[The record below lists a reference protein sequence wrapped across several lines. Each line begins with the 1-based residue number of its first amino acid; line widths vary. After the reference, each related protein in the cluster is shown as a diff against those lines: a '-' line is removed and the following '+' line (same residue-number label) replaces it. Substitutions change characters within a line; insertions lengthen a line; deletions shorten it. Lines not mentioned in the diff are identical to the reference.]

1 MAGNVGFRVV
11 KTGLTMNLDA
21 GDPLSYGGTGS
32 TWTDISGNSYNAS
45 LANNFTYDS
54 GGSFGRGAIQFD
66 QLDDYA
72 TFSPAA
78 YPSGTG
84 DFAIDVWLY
93 LISNLT
99 YLGSFGAYTS
109 YICTGNAAG
118 TIALYIQSSGSGTS
132 VPSRLGFER
141 MGGGVGATFTGLTIP
156 TLTWHNICFTRIS
169 GTTNYYLNGNLVGTS
184 AVLSGVSI
192 TSAPSSALIAQNT
205 VFAGYYGP
213 LPARVSTFRTYIGR
227 GLTQTEVT
235 QNYEAYRRRFGV

>member
-1 MAGNVGFRVV
+1 MAGSVGFRAV

-66 QLDDYA
+66 QQDDYA

-84 DFAIDVWLY
+84 DFTIETWLY

-99 YLGSFGAYTS
+99 YLGSFPAYTG
-109 YICTGNAAG
+109 YICAGNASG
-118 TIALYIQSSGSGTS
+118 TLALYIQSSGTGTA

-141 MGGGVGATFTGLTIP
+141 MGGGVGASFSGLTIP
-156 TLTWHNICFTRIS
+156 TLTWHNICLARGA
-169 GTTNYYLNGNLVGTS
+169 GTTSCYLNGSLIGTS

-192 TSAPSSALIAQNT
+192 TAAPSSALIAQNT
-205 VFAGYYGP
+205 VFAGYYGY
-213 LPARVSTFRTYIGR
+213 LPARVSTFRTYIGK
-227 GLTQTEVT
+227 GLTQSEVT
-235 QNYEAYRRRFGV
+235 QNYESYRRRFGV